1 MQSVDFSVI
10 VNMFGM
16 EGMVALGKMKHPAMD
31 SLNKNLE
38 HAKFIIDILGVLEEK
53 SKGNLS
59 DTEQRSLEYTLS
71 NLRLNY
77 VQEMSATAEISTAS
91 GEDNS
96 NGVA

>member
-1 MQSVDFSVI
+1 MQNVDFSVI

-31 SLNKNLE
+31 SLNKNLD
-38 HAKFIIDILGVLEEK
+38 HAKFIIDILSVLEDK
-53 SKGNLS
+53 TKGNLS
-59 DTEQRSLEYTLS
+59 DTEHRTLDYTLS

-77 VQEMSATAEISTAS
+77 VQEMSSTSEVSTAS
-91 GEDNS
+91 DDDNS